1 MKLHNLRDFVAV
13 AQTGSLRAAARKLE
27 LAQPSL
33 SKSIQQLE
41 TELGATLFERNAR
54 GAMLTPAGKAFLLRA
69 QAALNELKRGQGEVR
84 QISSGTGGSVSMAV
98 SAAVAL
104 SVLPDALKAFSA
116 KFPDAAIRIMPAQPG
131 TMLPEL
137 RAGALDFAIG
147 PRPSVPLGDDYS
159 VELLMQNRRAIV
171 CRREHP
177 LRKARR
183 LRDLLGAQW
192 LVSSATGMMATDHDQ
207 FFQSHGLDVPPRVV
221 QCDYGTATWSLLA
234 STDMLAV
241 QPRQWVEA
249 ALMKGVLTEILIE
262 EKLPSVDIVLVRR
275 RGLPP
280 TPAAETMLSLLQRHI
295 VYYAGEAGSEDS
307 SGAGS

>member
-54 GAMLTPAGKAFLLRA
+54 GATLTPAGKAFLHRA

-104 SVLPDALKAFSA
+104 SVLPDTIKAFSA
-116 KFPDAAIRIMPAQPG
+116 KFPDAAIRIIPAQPG

-137 RAGALDFAIG
+137 RAGALDFAVG

-159 VELLMQNRRAIV
+159 VELLMHNRRTIV
-171 CRREHP
+171 CRKDHP

-183 LRDLLGAQW
+183 LRDLIGAQW

-207 FFQSHGLDVPPRVV
+207 FFQSHGLDVPPRIV
-221 QCDYGTATWSLLA
+221 QCD
-234 STDMLAV
+234 
-241 QPRQWVEA
+241 
-249 ALMKGVLTEILIE
+249 
-262 EKLPSVDIVLVRR
+262 
-275 RGLPP
+275 
-280 TPAAETMLSLLQRHI
+280 
-295 VYYAGEAGSEDS
+295 
-307 SGAGS
+307 